1 MIIDFLVNYFHAILQ
16 VLPFAIAISPLVLMY
31 MLFIG
36 KRQERQFA
44 KEAAD
49 DDKNEHGLSD
59 EEILSEFYDVI
70 KEIKTYKVERN
81 KLCALIL
88 PINVGPEKHKLN
100 CSSIRLVHLV
110 AYRPVWL
117 LHFGSNPEVWKRAFI
132 QTVGHELG
140 HWFDVRKTP
149 FLYWCRPKLSK
160 ELFCWV
166 REVRN
171 DFWSLKFL
179 KENWGDDYCK
189 KQTLEIMTIK
199 ASIYDPTILNNQHEV
214 VAKNKVKFRTHPSWS
229 LRLDLLNEY
238 DEFSS
243 EVIDDIAASI
253 GCKDENLIRKLKI
266 LTKV

>member
-1 MIIDFLVNYFHAILQ
+1 MMIIELINALVFA
-16 VLPFAIAISPLVLMY
+16 AIAVPT
-31 MLFIG
+31 LFMIIG
-36 KRQERQFA
+36 RKQERQFA

-49 DDKNEHGLSD
+49 DKGNSEARSYKRIISD
-59 EEILSEFYDVI
+59 FYAVI
-70 KEIKTYKVERN
+70 KEIKTYKIKGKTR
-81 KLCALIL
+81 CIFIL
-88 PINVGPEKHKLN
+88 PVNIIEKQKLN
-100 CSSIRLVHLV
+100 CSSIGLVHLI

-117 LHFGSNPEVWKRAFI
+117 LHFGKNPDVWKHAFI